1 MNDKLLYKDQKLCEH
16 FQKTFVVYTKTSSTI
31 SPRLTCFNLLSL
43 DINECSDG
51 THICEDLCIN
61 TEPGYNCTCSEGSLL
76 SSDLH
81 TCDGINLIF
90 FCWRLTTQFIFD
102 FLILLHSY

>member
-16 FQKTFVVYTKTSSTI
+16 FQKTFVVLTKSSSTI

-61 TEPGYNCTCSEGSLL
+61 TELVTTVLAL
-76 SSDLH
+76 KDL
-81 TCDGINLIF
+81 CFLPIF
-90 FCWRLTTQFIFD
+90 THATV
-102 FLILLHSY
+102 